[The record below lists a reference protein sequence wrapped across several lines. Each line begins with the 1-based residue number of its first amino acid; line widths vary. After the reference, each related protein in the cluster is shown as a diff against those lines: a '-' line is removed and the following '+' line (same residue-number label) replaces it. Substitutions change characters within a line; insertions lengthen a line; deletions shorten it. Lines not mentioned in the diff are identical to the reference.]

1 MNENPTIAEP
11 LDPAPGGVSTAAPP
25 PPPPPQPAPAA
36 PVRPPLRRS
45 RQDRVLSGVLGGIG
59 RQYDVDPVL
68 LRILVVVATIF
79 TGGAVAIGYVVAWV
93 LIPDEPAYLP
103 VVPTV
108 PAGTVP
114 PSYAAGGTG
123 TFVDPATGQV
133 FGATVVAP
141 LPPPRRTEPRSYLG
155 LITLSVAVIVGGL
168 LAVLGVSGVSVPAVV
183 VAAAMLGV
191 LGIGLLVGSFRGR
204 ARWLI
209 APAVILL
216 LVAQIAAVVPKV
228 VSDTAGSGIGE
239 RRWAPTASS
248 TSFELGA
255 GSATLDLSTL
265 PSGPVEVDATIG
277 VGELIVLV
285 PADTRLVLDG
295 SVGVGEIDLPGSR
308 PQSGSDLDV
317 QRTIEPLTTTS
328 DITTVELTAEVG
340 LGNLEVRR
348 ATS

>member
-1 MNENPTIAEP
+1 
-11 LDPAPGGVSTAAPP
+11 
-25 PPPPPQPAPAA
+25 
-36 PVRPPLRRS
+36 
-45 RQDRVLSGVLGGIG
+45 
-59 RQYDVDPVL
+59 
-68 LRILVVVATIF
+68 VVATIF
-79 TGGAVAIGYVVAWV
+79 TGGAVALGYLVAWLLV
-93 LIPDEPAYLP
+93 PDEPAWLP
-103 VVPTV
+103 VAAPTPV
-108 PAGTVP
+108 GAVA

-133 FGATVVAP
+133 YGATVMAP
-141 LPPPRRTEPRSYLG
+141 LPPPPRTEPRSYLG
-155 LITLSVAVIVGGL
+155 LLTLSVAVIVGGL

-191 LGIGLLVGSFRGR
+191 LGIGLLVGAFRGR

-209 APAVILL
+209 APAVIML
-216 LVAQIAAVVPKV
+216 LVAQVAVVVPKV

-239 RRWAPTASS
+239 RRWAPTTTS

-255 GSATLDLSTL
+255 GSAILDLSRL
-265 PSGPVEVDATIG
+265 PAGPAEVDATIG

-295 SVGVGEIDLPGSR
+295 SVGAGEIDLPGSR
-308 PQSGSDLDV
+308 PQSGTDLDV

-348 ATS
+348 AAS